1 MVSARLLGLATA
13 CAAVLTLGLPAER
26 ASAQVEAC
34 QPEVISV
41 TGRSKGGVKRW
52 TQAQELEGKGAA
64 MDDAVTAWERE
75 VKGKF
80 GEDWKL
86 WTKAKDKSFNCA
98 PAKGVLLM
106 GVACTVRGR
115 PCPAAAPDS
124 GPVVAEKRTT
134 PRKLASRADRWDDD
148 ERSGQGWGY
157 RRAMQ
162 RQDQLAAA
170 RRRAEQYAWNRATA
184 RQSFLRAERRRAE
197 SRAMARE
204 EARQRY
210 LTARR
215 DRIEGQGEYWHHWD
229 WDDD

>member
-13 CAAVLTLGLPAER
+13 CATVLTLGLPAER
-26 ASAQVEAC
+26 ASAQSEAC
-34 QPEVISV
+34 QPEVITV

-52 TQAQELEGKGAA
+52 TQTQELEGKGAA
-64 MDDAVTAWERE
+64 MDDAVATWERE
-75 VKGKF
+75 ANGKF
-80 GEDWKL
+80 GEEWKL

-106 GVACTVRGR
+106 GVACTVSAR
-115 PCPAAAPDS
+115 PCPSSAPDS
-124 GPVVAEKRTT
+124 GPVLAKKDA
-134 PRKLASRADRWDDD
+134 RKLAGRADRWDDD
-148 ERSGQGWGY
+148 DRWSRQSPGY

-162 RQDQLAAA
+162 RQDRLAAV
-170 RRRAEQYAWNRATA
+170 RSRAEDRAWNRETA
-184 RQSFLRAERRRAE
+184 RQNFLRAERRRAE
-197 SRAMARE
+197 SRAIDRA

-215 DRIEGQGEYWHHWD
+215 DRIEGRWDWGSD